1 MKSKLQVVEV
11 LEAEQAS
18 VALPEH
24 VQLSLAGI
32 AGQAKEGLL
41 ALAVR
46 TSLAVQHKT
55 LGVGGRADRR
65 PEGKPDRCRIAK
77 RHGHTKGEV
86 TLGGRRDPISRPR
99 VRSADDSDGVA
110 LDSYQE
116 FASRDLLGQVMLERA
131 GGSAALRP
139 S

>member
-32 AGQAKEGLL
+32 AGQANEGLL
-41 ALAVR
+41 ALTVR

-55 LGVGGRADRR
+55 LGREA
-65 PEGKPDRCRIAK
+65 ERIAGPK
-77 RHGHTKGEV
+77 ASPTGAGSRSDTA
-86 TLGGRRDPISRPR
+86 TPRGRSRS
-99 VRSADDSDGVA
+99 VAAGTRSAARVSAPRATARG
-110 LDSYQE
+110 
-116 FASRDLLGQVMLERA
+116 SR
-131 GGSAALRP
+131 
-139 S
+139 